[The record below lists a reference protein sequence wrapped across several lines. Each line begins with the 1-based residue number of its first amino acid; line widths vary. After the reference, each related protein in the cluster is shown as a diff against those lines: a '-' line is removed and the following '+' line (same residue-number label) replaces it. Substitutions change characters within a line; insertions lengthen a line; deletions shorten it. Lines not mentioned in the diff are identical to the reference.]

1 MKIPDWH
8 RLFKFFNHC
17 YNYLYCIKSC
27 LCLSFDWDKVFRLRK
42 SILFELQKQKN
53 MNRKKWWSKMYKM
66 SYFSCINPQQRK
78 FTTDRIRAD
87 DSAEKSARQ
96 SGPTCHQGHQKSRGT
111 SMKFIQTLLL
121 YCSCSLSI
129 SPPLCKMHM

>member
-53 MNRKKWWSKMYKM
+53 MNRKKM
-66 SYFSCINPQQRK
+66 
-78 FTTDRIRAD
+78 
-87 DSAEKSARQ
+87 
-96 SGPTCHQGHQKSRGT
+96 
-111 SMKFIQTLLL
+111 MKQDVQDVLLQL
-121 YCSCSLSI
+121 
-129 SPPLCKMHM
+129 H